1 MTIRQTTATLA
12 LIASLASAVPA
23 LAEDVTVRFT
33 TIQSPT
39 YELSQELE
47 QTFAE
52 IEERTDGRVSFQPHY
67 GSESGFQAK
76 QYISALE
83 YGMFDAALIP
93 ISTASLEFPWLG
105 LYSLPFFAKDGADR
119 RTMIE
124 ATQPILEEFSAEHN
138 IVPMAYPLRADEW
151 LVIYSKRD
159 VSTLEDFSGMLI
171 RTFDPST
178 QAIVTAL
185 GATPTALQKSEL
197 YMGLQ
202 RGTIDGAITGI
213 TDAEGM
219 KFDEVVDNV
228 FQLDVNLLPH
238 ILGFSQSVWDKI
250 DAPDQ
255 ETIREVFAAWDKAY
269 ADATLHSDGSDDA
282 YGYARANGMK
292 VILPDDKSAEVF
304 AGIRE
309 KAIEAYAAQDDR
321 SKAAYEAAAAALS
334 PTSN

>member
-1 MTIRQTTATLA
+1 MTTRQTPTALA
-12 LIASLASAVPA
+12 LLASLAASPA

-52 IEERTDGRVSFQPHY
+52 IEDRTEGRVSFQPHY

-105 LYSLPFFAKDGADR
+105 LYSLPFFARDGQDR

-138 IVPMAYPLRADEW
+138 IVPVAFPLRADKW
-151 LVIYSKRD
+151 LVIYSNRD
-159 VSTLEDFSGMLI
+159 VSSLEDFSGMLI
-171 RTFDPST
+171 RTYDPST

-213 TDAEGM
+213 TDAEGA

-238 ILGFSQSVWDKI
+238 ILGFSQAIWDKI
-250 DAPDQ
+250 DASDQ
-255 ETIREVFAAWDKAY
+255 DTIREVFAEWDEAY
-269 ADATLHSDGSDDA
+269 AAATLNSDGDNDPYA
-282 YGYARANGMK
+282 YARAQGMT
-292 VILPDDKSAEVF
+292 VILPDAATEEVF
-304 AGIRE
+304 NGIRDQ
-309 KAIEAYAAQDDR
+309 AVEAYIAQGER
-321 SKAAYEAAAAALS
+321 AKTAYEAASEALT
-334 PTSN
+334 PASN